1 MDIAENEGNAASD
14 KEQRPE
20 VDDTLRRPA
29 CYMRDDDGCSK
40 RREDFIAV
48 TLRCI
53 RPRRFAAQIGE
64 KGSRLVVISHCEAAE
79 ALGISGAEDGQ
90 KNGDENAPVSED
102 HGGSL
107 IVSKKRR

>member
-1 MDIAENEGNAASD
+1 MDVAEDEGDAAGD
-14 KEQRPE
+14 KEQCPE
-20 VDDTLRRPA
+20 VDDALRCPA
-29 CYMRDDDGCSK
+29 CCVRDDDGGSK

-48 TLRCI
+48 TLCRI

-64 KGSRLVVISHCEAAE
+64 KGSRLVVIGHSEAAE

-90 KNGDENAPVSED
+90 ENGDENAPVSEG

-107 IVSKKRR
+107 SVREKRR